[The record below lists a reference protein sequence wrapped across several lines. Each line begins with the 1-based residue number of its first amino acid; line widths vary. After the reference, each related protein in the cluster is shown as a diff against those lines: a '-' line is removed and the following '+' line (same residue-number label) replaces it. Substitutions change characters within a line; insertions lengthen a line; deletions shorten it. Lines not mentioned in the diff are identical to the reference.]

1 MKNVIYVPLP
11 RHNFIQRHN
20 KCINISMNIHEYST
34 CINCIN
40 AFDKKAISALLSASR
55 GIAFWAAI
63 LSRRTE
69 PSTCVAQIVT
79 KLHAALMQV

>member
-1 MKNVIYVPLP
+1 
-11 RHNFIQRHN
+11 
-20 KCINISMNIHEYST
+20 MNIHEYST

-63 LSRRTE
+63 LSRRSAE